1 MAQSCCSTC
10 NQFMQIDSKGVNRA
24 DLVITYIG
32 GPTALFKWDGLRILT
47 DPTFDPAGTAYP
59 TNLYTLKK
67 REGPALGLEK
77 LGHIDVVL
85 LSHDH
90 HSDNLDRAGRAM
102 LPSAGKVL
110 TTAIGA
116 ERVGGKAIGLVPWR
130 SVEIPTPRGRV
141 LRVTGTPARHG
152 PVGGDRGPVTGFILN
167 FTDAPQDCLYISGDT
182 VWFEG
187 IEEVARRFKVT
198 MAVLFMGAAVVP
210 QVGPAHLTM
219 SAAEGVYAARVFGY
233 AKIVPIHCAG
243 WEHLTESRA
252 EVQRE
257 FVAAGM
263 QGRLCWLEPGVAKI
277 FQRS

>member
-1 MAQSCCSTC
+1 
-10 NQFMQIDSKGVNRA
+10 MQIDSKVVNRA

-67 REGPALGLEK
+67 REGPAVSVEK
-77 LGHIDVVL
+77 LGRIDVVL

-90 HSDNLDRAGRAM
+90 HFDNLDRAGRAL

-130 SVEIPTPRGRV
+130 SVDIPTPRGRV

-152 PVGGDRGPVTGFILN
+152 PAGGDRGPVTGFILN

-210 QVGPAHLTM
+210 QVGRAHLTM
-219 SAAEGVYAARVFGY
+219 TAAEGVYAARVFGY
-233 AKIVPIHCAG
+233 AKIVPLHCAG

-277 FQRS
+277 FQR